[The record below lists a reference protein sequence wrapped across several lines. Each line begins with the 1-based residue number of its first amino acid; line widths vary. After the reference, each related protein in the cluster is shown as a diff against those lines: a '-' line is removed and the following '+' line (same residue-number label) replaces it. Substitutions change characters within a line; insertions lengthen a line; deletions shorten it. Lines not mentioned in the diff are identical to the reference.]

1 MDSPTNLAT
10 PRMITVRQTAE
21 RLGLSRD
28 SIRRLCNSGALR
40 KITLSPRCV
49 RITLESVER
58 LEASGAMQAA

>member
-1 MDSPTNLAT
+1 MDTQTKLTT

-28 SIRRLCNSGALR
+28 SIRRLCNSGALK

-49 RITLESVER
+49 RIDLESIER
-58 LEASGAMQAA
+58 LEARGVMPSA